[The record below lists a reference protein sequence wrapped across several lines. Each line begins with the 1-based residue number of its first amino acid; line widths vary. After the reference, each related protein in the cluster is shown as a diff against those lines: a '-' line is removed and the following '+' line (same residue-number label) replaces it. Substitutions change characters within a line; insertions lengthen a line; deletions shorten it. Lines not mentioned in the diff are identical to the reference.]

1 MGLPGGAAKAGK
13 PDLLAVASSLRWVRP
28 DLTAALADHVLEWAS
43 LVGERDLWLT
53 AAGWALNAR
62 LATGDGRTMASDI
75 VEELPRWGAA
85 PLAGPSAHRLRVEL
99 ALAAGRVGERDL
111 ARSLVAPVTADAT
124 APEAQADA
132 FCVLARCAVD
142 DAPDLVADALR
153 RAEQAWSQV
162 EAPYGEIGAASV
174 ALIRAAAQRA
184 ADRPDTAV
192 EHAAEGLAR
201 LERSRGS
208 DTPGTPSA
216 HLAAALAAEW
226 ISALLDAGR
235 VDEAREG
242 CLPLMPRLSEPARPS
257 RHLARLRLTVA
268 RTVTTGGVEP
278 GTVEALEQAARD
290 AADSDV
296 PDLEA
301 VCRSALAAVQAKAG
315 RSVAAQEAMRLGDAA
330 EIRDSDRTGR
340 LRATLAALPAATL
353 SADEPAKAEEGG
365 RSAGRN
371 GAVHPTDPLNDDL
384 HGEWTAGWNDA
395 SAECPIGDLLFRS
408 LRSGPNG
415 TGHAEEDVAESD
427 PLGAVWSDSSRP
439 GDSWLEGD
447 WAGESAPPT
456 SNGRRGSRL
465 DGRPEDREPTRADSP
480 SSGSGA
486 DLIAGSRRGSRDRT
500 QAEQRNDARRT
511 GADSSSGPGRDL
523 FAFGRREGLGR
534 SERDPRQDDKP
545 TGAGDDL
552 FEPGSRVRGRSSVDP
567 QDDLATGAD
576 HVIDRA
582 RRRRN
587 GSGSPRTE
595 NGLRDEDPLTG
606 LDWLNGGS
614 NGAGRNWSRFDRRT
628 GADRVNGRSGRGRS
642 DGPDDGMLTSAEWL
656 AGASRKE
663 FGTSPAGRGPSD
675 AEDDRPFSADRSAE
689 GLDGGARGGA
699 GLRDR
704 GRPEH
709 NSLTAEDWLT
719 GRSSSGVRRNGRGS
733 ARSGR
738 DRQDE
743 QPPTGASNGRSLRN
757 GLANVR
763 RIGRDNRDRQHD
775 DSLTGVDWL
784 AAGPRRDELGSGS
797 HSGGDRHHDA
807 PLTGADWLAGDLHG
821 DVLGTSGRRGGRSDD
836 DLLRGERG
844 GADSRS
850 AGTHSSDE
858 RERPT
863 NGTSGSWSRR
873 RDGGGRGADR
883 ASRGLG
889 RSRDDQG
896 GDASGGRGRRDEPG
910 PGRADAPRNGRRKH
924 RLDDPWATGQ
934 WSIVPSADEQG
945 GGVRKGRRNGSSDA
959 GSAAME
965 PTPERESAVSAVAN
979 PEAWLNAALAD
990 LERIRKRS
998 NPADAAP
1005 APAAPD
1011 VEGSVV
1017 AIDVV
1022 RDGRR
1027 FAGKRAAAVVRSLAD
1042 RLIDRLP
1049 PGARLRFDE
1058 ADALSVV
1065 LSGWEHGD
1073 AVAWM
1078 HRTLPGL
1085 LSGVTSGEDMPG
1097 AHLRAAVHDAD
1108 GPVGA
1113 QIMQRLDSVTSR
1125 SATPERKHVG
1135 QAGNGRSAH
1144 GTWGDLGAAARSAA
1158 RDTGTVN
1165 GSSRRRSR
1173 ESSPGRTRDSDRG
1186 EPSDLPR
1193 NGATAAHSLQDSRR
1207 EDSSE
1212 GPGKGAPSARSTRN
1226 AGREY
1231 PSDAPGNGASAF
1243 RSPGDAGGEGS
1254 GDGLGKGASAVG
1266 SPGDIG
1272 GNRFGDALGD
1282 GASAFRSTRGAS
1294 GEGSGDARGKGAPSA
1309 RSTRNAGREYP
1320 SDAPGNGASAFRSPG
1335 DAGGEGSGDG
1345 LGKGAPSARST
1356 RNAGR
1361 ETSSD
1366 APGDTHDAGP
1376 DDVRDG
1382 PENGGWAVRST
1393 HAVHDADHEE
1403 SGDAPAEGTSRSGS
1417 QHGGALRGSSN
1428 RTAGRD
1434 GSSVDAA
1441 SDESFSPGGSD
1452 VRDSSAAGSQGTRA
1466 SGSAAGVSEPSG
1478 ARSQRAGRESG
1489 SSTKSGLDA
1498 AEASGGG
1505 SRGKR
1510 VSGTG
1515 AKNGAGRRSGA
1526 GALNGSARDADPAA
1540 SSRARG
1546 SGEGSRSADTSSG
1559 DTGKP
1564 SPSGGVTERDSG
1576 GESGAGGRHEADG
1589 RTPFRAAG
1597 EAGSE
1602 GNRHR
1607 RDGTENP
1614 SRPAQEEIQSTE
1626 GLGIADL
1633 LAGALAAYR
1642 GI

>member
-1 MGLPGGAAKAGK
+1 MGLPGGVAKAGK

-43 LVGERDLWLT
+43 AVGERDLWLT

-75 VEELPRWGAA
+75 VEELSRWGAA

-111 ARSLVAPVTADAT
+111 ARSLVAPVTADA
-124 APEAQADA
+124 AVPEAQADA

-208 DTPGTPSA
+208 ATPGTPSA

-242 CLPLMPRLSEPARPS
+242 CVPLMPRLSEPARPS

-268 RTVTTGGVEP
+268 RTVTTGGVETN
-278 GTVEALEQAARD
+278 TVNTLEQAARD

-301 VCRSALAAVQAKAG
+301 VCRSALAAVHAKAG
-315 RSVAAQEAMRLGDAA
+315 RSVAAQEVMQLGDAA
-330 EIRDSDRTGR
+330 EVRDSERTER
-340 LRATLAALPAATL
+340 LHAVLAALPAATL
-353 SADEPAKAEEGG
+353 STDEPAKAEENR
-365 RSAGRN
+365 RSAGHN

-384 HGEWTAGWNDA
+384 PGEWTAGWNDA
-395 SAECPIGDLLFRS
+395 SDECPIGDLLFRS

-415 TGHAEEDVAESD
+415 TGHGEEDAAQSD

-439 GDSWLEGD
+439 GDRWLESD
-447 WAGESAPPT
+447 WPGESAPATP
-456 SNGRRGSRL
+456 NGRRGSRL
-465 DGRPEDREPTRADSP
+465 DGRPEDHLPARADSL

-486 DLIAGSRRGSRDRT
+486 DLIAGSGRGSRDRT
-500 QAEQRNDARRT
+500 QREQRGDARRA
-511 GADSSSGPGRDL
+511 GADSSSSSGKDL
-523 FAFGRREGLGR
+523 FGFGRREGLGR
-534 SERDPRQDDKP
+534 SERDRRQDDEP
-545 TGAGDDL
+545 GGAGDDL
-552 FEPGSRVRGRSSVDP
+552 FEPGSRARGRSNVNP
-567 QDDLATGAD
+567 QDDPATGAA
-576 HVIDRA
+576 VIDRA
-582 RRRRN
+582 GRRRN
-587 GSGSPRTE
+587 GSGSPRSE
-595 NGLRDEDPLTG
+595 NGRRDEDPLTG

-614 NGAGRNWSRFDRRT
+614 NGAGRNWSRLDRRT

-642 DGPDDGMLTSAEWL
+642 DDGMLTSAEWL

-663 FGTSPAGRGPSD
+663 FGTSRAGRGPTD
-675 AEDDRPFSADRSAE
+675 AEDDRPIGTDRPAE
-689 GLDGGARGGA
+689 GLDGGALGGA
-699 GLRDR
+699 GRRDH
-704 GRPEH
+704 GRSEH

-719 GRSSSGVRRNGRGS
+719 GRSGSDVRRNGRGS

-743 QPPTGASNGRSLRN
+743 QPPTGVSNGRSFRN
-757 GLANVR
+757 GLANGR
-763 RIGRDNRDRQHD
+763 RIGSDSRDRQD
-775 DSLTGVDWL
+775 QDSLTGVDWL
-784 AAGPRRDELGSGS
+784 AAAPRRDELGNGS
-797 HSGGDRHHDA
+797 RSGGDRHHDA

-821 DVLGTSGRRGGRSDD
+821 DVLGRSGRRGGRPDD
-836 DLLRGERG
+836 DLLRGEQG
-844 GADSRS
+844 GADGRS

-883 ASRGLG
+883 ALRGLG

-896 GDASGGRGRRDEPG
+896 GDISGGRGRRDEPG
-910 PGRADAPRNGRRKH
+910 PRNGRRKH

-945 GGVRKGRRNGSSDA
+945 GGVRKGRRNGSDA
-959 GSAAME
+959 GPAATP

-990 LERIRKRS
+990 LERIRKRPK
-998 NPADAAP
+998 PADAPP
-1005 APAAPD
+1005 APEPVAPD
-1011 VEGSVV
+1011 VDGSVV

-1042 RLIDRLP
+1042 RLVDRLP
-1049 PGARLRFDE
+1049 SGARLRFDE

-1065 LSGWEHGD
+1065 LPGWDHGD

-1097 AHLRAAVHDAD
+1097 AHLRAAVHDGD

-1113 QIMQRLDSVTSR
+1113 QIMQRLDNVTSR
-1125 SATPERKHVG
+1125 SATTERKHAG
-1135 QAGNGRSAH
+1135 RAGNSRSAN

-1186 EPSDLPR
+1186 DPGDLPR
-1193 NGATAAHSLQDSRR
+1193 NGAPAAHPLQDSRR
-1207 EDSSE
+1207 EEPSDA
-1212 GPGKGAPSARSTRN
+1212 PGKGGPAVRLTRG
-1226 AGREY
+1226 AGREDF
-1231 PSDAPGNGASAF
+1231 SDAPGNGASAL
-1243 RSPGDAGGEGS
+1243 RSPGETGRDDDGDALRNGASAVRASRVAGGSDFGAALGSGAGREGS
-1254 GDGLGKGASAVG
+1254 GDEPANGVSAVRSTRHASGAGSSDAPGKGASAV
-1266 SPGDIG
+1266 
-1272 GNRFGDALGD
+1272 
-1282 GASAFRSTRGAS
+1282 
-1294 GEGSGDARGKGAPSA
+1294 
-1309 RSTRNAGREYP
+1309 
-1320 SDAPGNGASAFRSPG
+1320 RSPG
-1335 DAGGEGSGDG
+1335 G
-1345 LGKGAPSARST
+1345 
-1356 RNAGR
+1356 AGR
-1361 ETSSD
+1361 
-1366 APGDTHDAGP
+1366 
-1376 DDVRDG
+1376 DDVGDG
-1382 PENGGWAVRST
+1382 PESGGWAVRST
-1393 HAVHDADHEE
+1393 HAAHDADHED
-1403 SGDAPAEGTSRSGS
+1403 SHDTPAEGTSPSGS
-1417 QHGGALRGSSN
+1417 QKGGALRRFSS
-1428 RTAGRD
+1428 RTSGRD
-1434 GSSVDAA
+1434 GSRVDVA
-1441 SDESFSPGGSD
+1441 SGESFSAGGSD
-1452 VRDSSAAGSQGTRA
+1452 VRDSSAAGSRGDRA
-1466 SGSAAGVSEPSG
+1466 GRVSGSAGGSRSAGATESSDGRPRPE
-1478 ARSQRAGRESG
+1478 RAGRESG
-1489 SSTKSGLDA
+1489 A
-1498 AEASGGG
+1498 
-1505 SRGKR
+1505 
-1510 VSGTG
+1510 G
-1515 AKNGAGRRSGA
+1515 AKNGAGRRSA
-1526 GALNGSARDADPAA
+1526 SGALNGSARDADPAVP
-1540 SSRARG
+1540 SRAHG
-1546 SGEGSRSADTSSG
+1546 PGEGSRSADTSSG
-1559 DTGKP
+1559 DAASP
-1564 SPSGGVTERDSG
+1564 STSGGVTERDPD
-1576 GESGAGGRHEADG
+1576 GESGAGGRHEAGG
-1589 RTPFRAAG
+1589 RTPFRVAG

-1607 RDGTENP
+1607 RNGAENP
-1614 SRPAQEEIQSTE
+1614 SQPAQEEARSTE

>member
-1 MGLPGGAAKAGK
+1 MGLPGGVAKAGN

-43 LVGERDLWLT
+43 MVGERDMWLT
-53 AAGWALNAR
+53 AAGWALNVR

-85 PLAGPSAHRLRVEL
+85 PLAGAPAHRLRVEL

-162 EAPYGEIGAASV
+162 EPPCGEIGAASV

-208 DTPGTPSA
+208 ATPGTPSA

-242 CLPLMPRLSEPARPS
+242 CVPLMPRLSEPARPS

-268 RTVTTGGVEP
+268 RTVTTGGLEP
-278 GTVEALEQAARD
+278 NTVEALEQAAGD

-301 VCRSALAAVQAKAG
+301 VCRSALAAVHAKAG

-330 EIRDSDRTGR
+330 EVRDSDRTRR
-340 LRATLAALPAATL
+340 LRAALAALPAATL
-353 SADEPAKAEEGG
+353 STDEPAKAEEGR
-365 RSAGRN
+365 RSAGHN
-371 GAVHPTDPLNDDL
+371 GAVRPTDPLNDDL
-384 HGEWTAGWNDA
+384 PGEWTAGWNDA

-415 TGHAEEDVAESD
+415 AGHGERDAAESD

-439 GDSWLEGD
+439 GDRWLEGD
-447 WAGESAPPT
+447 WPGEGAPAT
-456 SNGRRGSRL
+456 SGARRGSRL
-465 DGRPEDREPTRADSP
+465 DGRSEDDQPARADSS

-486 DLIAGSRRGSRDRT
+486 DLIAGGRRGSRDRT
-500 QAEQRNDARRT
+500 QGDQRSEHPRT

-523 FAFGRREGLGR
+523 FAFGRRESLGR
-534 SERDPRQDDKP
+534 SERDRRQDDKLS
-545 TGAGDDL
+545 GA
-552 FEPGSRVRGRSSVDP
+552 S
-567 QDDLATGAD
+567 
-576 HVIDRA
+576 
-582 RRRRN
+582 RRN
-587 GSGSPRTE
+587 GSGSPRPE
-595 NGLRDEDPLTG
+595 DGRRDEDPLTG

-614 NGAGRNWSRFDRRT
+614 NGAGRNWSRVDRRT

-663 FGTSPAGRGPSD
+663 LDNSPAGRGPSD
-675 AEDDRPFSADRSAE
+675 AEDDRPIGSDRMAE
-689 GLDGGARGGA
+689 GLDGGALGGA
-699 GLRDR
+699 GRR
-704 GRPEH
+704 SHGRSEH
-709 NSLTAEDWLT
+709 NALTAEDWLT
-719 GRSSSGVRRNGRGS
+719 GRSGSGVRRNGRGS
-733 ARSGR
+733 VRSGR

-743 QPPTGASNGRSLRN
+743 QPPNGASNGRSLRN
-757 GLANVR
+757 GLANGR
-763 RIGRDNRDRQHD
+763 RIGRDNRDRQDD

-784 AAGPRRDELGSGS
+784 AAGPRRDELENGSRSGS
-797 HSGGDRHHDA
+797 DRHRDE
-807 PLTGADWLAGDLHG
+807 PLTGVDWLAGDPHG

-836 DLLRGERG
+836 DLLHGERG
-844 GADSRS
+844 GADGHP

-863 NGTSGSWSRR
+863 NGTSGSWLRR

-945 GGVRKGRRNGSSDA
+945 GGVRKGRRSGGSDA
-959 GSAAME
+959 GSAAIE

-979 PEAWLNAALAD
+979 PEAWLSAALAD
-990 LERIRKRS
+990 LERIRQRPK
-998 NPADAAP
+998 PTGAAP
-1005 APAAPD
+1005 VLEPVAPD

-1049 PGARLRFDE
+1049 SGVRLRFDE
-1058 ADALSVV
+1058 VDALSVV

-1085 LSGVTSGEDMPG
+1085 LTGVTTGEDMPG

-1113 QIMQRLDSVTSR
+1113 QIMQRLDSVGSR
-1125 SATPERKHVG
+1125 SATTERKHAG
-1135 QAGNGRSAH
+1135 RAGNGRSAH

-1165 GSSRRRSR
+1165 GSGRRRSR

-1186 EPSDLPR
+1186 DPGDLPR
-1193 NGATAAHSLQDSRR
+1193 NGAPAAHSPQDSRQ
-1207 EDSSE
+1207 EDPSDA
-1212 GPGKGAPSARSTRN
+1212 PGKGAPAVRASRD
-1226 AGREY
+1226 AGRN
-1231 PSDAPGNGASAF
+1231 D
-1243 RSPGDAGGEGS
+1243 
-1254 GDGLGKGASAVG
+1254 
-1266 SPGDIG
+1266 
-1272 GNRFGDALGD
+1272 FG
-1282 GASAFRSTRGAS
+1282 
-1294 GEGSGDARGKGAPSA
+1294 
-1309 RSTRNAGREYP
+1309 
-1320 SDAPGNGASAFRSPG
+1320 
-1335 DAGGEGSGDG
+1335 
-1345 LGKGAPSARST
+1345 
-1356 RNAGR
+1356 
-1361 ETSSD
+1361 
-1366 APGDTHDAGP
+1366 
-1376 DDVRDG
+1376 DG
-1382 PENGGWAVRST
+1382 PESGGWA
-1393 HAVHDADHEE
+1393 A
-1403 SGDAPAEGTSRSGS
+1403 SRAS
-1417 QHGGALRGSSN
+1417 
-1428 RTAGRD
+1428 GRD
-1434 GSSVDAA
+1434 GSAVDAA

-1452 VRDSSAAGSQGTRA
+1452 VRDSSAAGSRGDRA
-1466 SGSAAGVSEPSG
+1466 GRVSGSAAGNGSAGVGESPDGRTRPE
-1478 ARSQRAGRESG
+1478 RAGRESG
-1489 SSTKSGLDA
+1489 SSTESGPDVR
-1498 AEASGGG
+1498 ASPGGR
-1505 SRGKR
+1505 SRGER
-1510 VSGTG
+1510 AGRTSGSG
-1515 AKNGAGRRSGA
+1515 AKNGSGAGRRSASGS
-1526 GALNGSARDADPAA
+1526 GALNGSARAADPAA
-1540 SSRARG
+1540 SSSARG
-1546 SGEGSRSADTSSG
+1546 PGEGSRSADTSSG
-1559 DTGKP
+1559 DAGSP
-1564 SPSGGVTERDSG
+1564 STSGGVTERDSG
-1576 GESGAGGRHEADG
+1576 GESGAGGRHEAGG
-1589 RTPFRAAG
+1589 RTPFRAADVAG
-1597 EAGSE
+1597 ESGSE

-1607 RDGTENP
+1607 RSGTESP
-1614 SRPAQEEIQSTE
+1614 SQPAQEEAQSTE

>member
-1 MGLPGGAAKAGK
+1 VGLPGGVTTAGK
-13 PDLLAVASSLRWVRP
+13 PDLLAVASSLRWARP

-43 LVGERDLWLT
+43 SVGERDTWLT

-62 LATGDGRTMASDI
+62 LAIGDGRTMASDI
-75 VEELPRWGAA
+75 VEELPRWGTA
-85 PLAGPSAHRLRVEL
+85 PLAGLPAHRLRVEL

-111 ARSLVAPVTADAT
+111 ARSLVAPVTADDT

-153 RAEQAWSQV
+153 RAEEAWAQV
-162 EAPYGEIGAASV
+162 EAPHGEIGAASV

-208 DTPGTPSA
+208 ATPGTPSA

-242 CLPLMPRLSEPARPS
+242 CVPLMPRLCEPARPS

-268 RTVTTGGVEP
+268 RTVTTGVESN
-278 GTVEALEQAARD
+278 TVEALEQAARD

-330 EIRDSDRTGR
+330 EVRDSDRTAR
-340 LRATLAALPAATL
+340 LRATLAALPEATL
-353 SADEPAKAEEGG
+353 SADEPAKADN
-365 RSAGRN
+365 R
-371 GAVHPTDPLNDDL
+371 VLHPTDPLNDDL
-384 HGEWTAGWNDA
+384 AGEWTAWNDA

-415 TGHAEEDVAESD
+415 TGHGEQDAAESD

-439 GDSWLEGD
+439 GDSWLESD
-447 WAGESAPPT
+447 WPDGSTPAT
-456 SNGRRGSRL
+456 SNGRRASRS
-465 DGRPEDREPTRADSP
+465 DDRPEDRQPARASSP
-480 SSGSGA
+480 SSGSDA
-486 DLIAGSRRGSRDRT
+486 DLVAGSRRGSRDRT
-500 QAEQRNDARRT
+500 PAEPRTDARRT
-511 GADSSSGPGRDL
+511 GADSTNGPGRDL
-523 FAFGRREGLGR
+523 FPFGRREGLGR
-534 SERDPRQDDKP
+534 SERDRRQDDKQS
-545 TGAGDDL
+545 TAGDLGDDL
-552 FEPGSRVRGRSSVDP
+552 FEPGSRARGRSSVDP
-567 QDDLATGAD
+567 QHDLATDAAA
-576 HVIDRA
+576 VIDRA
-582 RRRRN
+582 SRRRN
-587 GSGSPRTE
+587 GSGSSRSE
-595 NGLRDEDPLTG
+595 NGRSDEDPLTG
-606 LDWLNGGS
+606 LDWLNRGS
-614 NGAGRNWSRFDRRT
+614 INGAGRNWSRADRRT
-628 GADRVNGRSGRGRS
+628 GADRVNGRSGRVRS
-642 DGPDDGMLTSAEWL
+642 GAQDDGMLTSAEWL

-663 FGTSPAGRGPSD
+663 FGTSPAGGGPSD
-675 AEDDRPFSADRSAE
+675 AEHDRPFDADRPAE

-699 GLRDR
+699 GRRDR
-704 GRPEH
+704 GRPEQ
-709 NSLTAEDWLT
+709 NSLSAEDWLT
-719 GRSSSGVRRNGRGS
+719 GRSDGGVRRNGRGS

-757 GLANVR
+757 GVANGR
-763 RIGRDNRDRQHD
+763 RVGRDGGEPQDD

-784 AAGPRRDELGSGS
+784 AAGTRRDELGNAGR
-797 HSGGDRHHDA
+797 SGGDLHHDA

-821 DVLGTSGRRGGRSDD
+821 DALGTSGRPGGGSDD
-836 DLLRGERG
+836 DLLRGERA

-850 AGTHSSDE
+850 TGTHASDE
-858 RERPT
+858 REGPT
-863 NGTSGSWSRR
+863 NATSGSWSRR

-934 WSIVPSADEQG
+934 WSIVPSGDEQG
-945 GGVRKGRRNGSSDA
+945 GGVRKGRRNGVSDA
-959 GSAAME
+959 GSAATP
-965 PTPERESAVSAVAN
+965 PTPEREPAVSAVAN
-979 PEAWLNAALAD
+979 PEAWLSAALAD

-998 NPADAAP
+998 SPTDVSP
-1005 APAAPD
+1005 APGASD

-1049 PGARLRFDE
+1049 SGARLRFDE

-1065 LSGWEHGD
+1065 LSGWEHRD

-1085 LSGVTSGEDMPG
+1085 LSGVTTGEDMAG

-1113 QIMQRLDSVTSR
+1113 QIMQRLDGVTSR
-1125 SATPERKHVG
+1125 SATTERKHSG
-1135 QAGNGRSAH
+1135 RAGNGRSAH

-1158 RDTGTVN
+1158 RDTGAVN

-1173 ESSPGRTRDSDRG
+1173 DSSPGRTRDSDRG
-1186 EPSDLPR
+1186 DPSDLPR
-1193 NGATAAHSLQDSRR
+1193 DRARAADSLQDS
-1207 EDSSE
+1207 SE
-1212 GPGKGAPSARSTRN
+1212 WPGKGASAARSTRH
-1226 AGREY
+1226 AGLNGFG
-1231 PSDAPGNGASAF
+1231 DALEDGWSS
-1243 RSPGDAGGEGS
+1243 RSTGLAGGEGS
-1254 GDGLGKGASAVG
+1254 GDGLRKGVSG
-1266 SPGDIG
+1266 LRSPGDAG
-1272 GNRFGDALGD
+1272 RDGFGDALGD
-1282 GASAFRSTRGAS
+1282 GGPAVRSTRGV
-1294 GEGSGDARGKGAPSA
+1294 GDEGSGDARGKGASA
-1309 RSTRNAGREYP
+1309 VP
-1320 SDAPGNGASAFRSPG
+1320 SPG
-1335 DAGGEGSGDG
+1335 EAGGED
-1345 LGKGAPSARST
+1345 
-1356 RNAGR
+1356 
-1361 ETSSD
+1361 
-1366 APGDTHDAGP
+1366 
-1376 DDVRDG
+1376 
-1382 PENGGWAVRST
+1382 
-1393 HAVHDADHEE
+1393 
-1403 SGDAPAEGTSRSGS
+1403 SGDALRNASAGRSARDTGRDDVGGGRERGVREVGSTRDADRGEVGDTPSEDTSRSGS
-1417 QHGGALRGSSN
+1417 LQGGALRGFSS
-1428 RTAGRD
+1428 RVSGRD
-1434 GSSVDAA
+1434 ASPVDVG
-1441 SDESFSPGGSD
+1441 SDEVFSPVGSR
-1452 VRDSSAAGSQGTRA
+1452 VRDSSAAGSHEDRAGRA
-1466 SGSAAGVSEPSG
+1466 SGSAEGLGSSG
-1478 ARSQRAGRESG
+1478 ASESSGRRPRPEGAGRESG
-1489 SSTKSGLDA
+1489 SSTGSGPDA
-1498 AEASGGG
+1498 SEFPDGR

-1510 VSGTG
+1510 ASGAG
-1515 AKNGAGRRSGA
+1515 AENGAGRRSGA
-1526 GALNGSARDADPAA
+1526 GTPNGSTRGADPAA
-1540 SSRARG
+1540 SSSTRG
-1546 SGEGSRSADTSSG
+1546 PGEGSRSADTTSG
-1559 DTGKP
+1559 DVG
-1564 SPSGGVTERDSG
+1564 SPSASDGVTERDPG
-1576 GESGAGGRHEADG
+1576 GEPGEGGRHEAGD

-1607 RDGTENP
+1607 RDGMENL
-1614 SRPAQEEIQSTE
+1614 SRPAHEEIRSTE

>member
-1 MGLPGGAAKAGK
+1 MGLPGGVAKAGK

-85 PLAGPSAHRLRVEL
+85 PLAGLSAHRLRVEL

-124 APEAQADA
+124 TPEAQADA

-242 CLPLMPRLSEPARPS
+242 CVPLMPRLSEPARPS

-268 RTVTTGGVEP
+268 RTVTTGGVELN
-278 GTVEALEQAARD
+278 TVEALEQAARD

-301 VCRSALAAVQAKAG
+301 VCRSALAVVQAKAG

-330 EIRDSDRTGR
+330 EVRDSDRTGR

-365 RSAGRN
+365 RSAGHD

-384 HGEWTAGWNDA
+384 PGEWTAGWNDA

-415 TGHAEEDVAESD
+415 TGHGEEDVAESD

-447 WAGESAPPT
+447 WAGESTPPT
-456 SNGRRGSRL
+456 SNGRRDSRH
-465 DGRPEDREPTRADSP
+465 DGWPEDHEPARADSP
-480 SSGSGA
+480 SNGSGA
-486 DLIAGSRRGSRDRT
+486 DLIAGSRRGSRDRA
-500 QAEQRNDARRT
+500 QAEQDSDTRRT
-511 GADSSSGPGRDL
+511 SADSSSGPGRDL
-523 FAFGRREGLGR
+523 FAFGRRAGLGR

-552 FEPGSRVRGRSSVDP
+552 FEPGGRARGRSSVDP
-567 QDDLATGAD
+567 QDDQATGAD

-582 RRRRN
+582 GPRRN
-587 GSGSPRTE
+587 GSPRTE
-595 NGLRDEDPLTG
+595 NGLRAEDPLTG
-606 LDWLNGGS
+606 LDRVSGGS

-628 GADRVNGRSGRGRS
+628 GADRVNGRSGRVRS
-642 DGPDDGMLTSAEWL
+642 DEPDDGMLTSAEWL

-663 FGTSPAGRGPSD
+663 FGAGTAGSGPSD
-675 AEDDRPFSADRSAE
+675 AEDERPFSADRPAG
-689 GLDGGARGGA
+689 GLNGGARGDA
-699 GLRDR
+699 GRRDR
-704 GRPEH
+704 GRLEH

-733 ARSGR
+733 ARPGR

-763 RIGRDNRDRQHD
+763 RIGRDSRDRPHD

-784 AAGPRRDELGSGS
+784 AAGPRRDELGAGG

-821 DVLGTSGRRGGRSDD
+821 DVFGTSGRRGGRSDD
-836 DLLRGERG
+836 DLLRGDRG

-850 AGTHSSDE
+850 DGTHSSDE

-896 GDASGGRGRRDEPG
+896 ADASGGRGRRDEPG

-945 GGVRKGRRNGSSDA
+945 GGVRKGRRNSGSDA
-959 GSAAME
+959 GSAAT
-965 PTPERESAVSAVAN
+965 PPAPEREPAVSAVAN
-979 PEAWLNAALAD
+979 PESWLSAALAD
-990 LERIRKRS
+990 LERIRKRP
-998 NPADAAP
+998 NPADAAR
-1005 APAAPD
+1005 APGAPD

-1049 PGARLRFDE
+1049 PGARVRFDE

-1085 LSGVTSGEDMPG
+1085 LSGVTTGEDMPG
-1097 AHLRAAVHDAD
+1097 AHLRAAVHGAD

-1113 QIMQRLDSVTSR
+1113 QIMQRLDSVPSR
-1125 SATPERKHVG
+1125 SAMPERKHADR
-1135 QAGNGRSAH
+1135 AGNGRSAH

-1173 ESSPGRTRDSDRG
+1173 ESSPGRTRDGDRG

-1193 NGATAAHSLQDSRR
+1193 NGAPAAHSLQDSRR
-1207 EDSSE
+1207 EDSGD
-1212 GPGKGAPSARSTRN
+1212 GPGKGASATRSTRN
-1226 AGREY
+1226 AGREK
-1231 PSDAPGNGASAF
+1231 PSDAPGN
-1243 RSPGDAGGEGS
+1243 
-1254 GDGLGKGASAVG
+1254 
-1266 SPGDIG
+1266 
-1272 GNRFGDALGD
+1272 
-1282 GASAFRSTRGAS
+1282 TRH
-1294 GEGSGDARGKGAPSA
+1294 
-1309 RSTRNAGREYP
+1309 TGR
-1320 SDAPGNGASAFRSPG
+1320 
-1335 DAGGEGSGDG
+1335 
-1345 LGKGAPSARST
+1345 
-1356 RNAGR
+1356 
-1361 ETSSD
+1361 
-1366 APGDTHDAGP
+1366 
-1376 DDVRDG
+1376 DDVGDG
-1382 PENGGWAVRST
+1382 PEPGGRVVRST
-1393 HAVHDADHEE
+1393 HAARDADHED
-1403 SGDAPAEGTSRSGS
+1403 SGDATAEGTARSGS
-1417 QHGGALRGSSN
+1417 KQGGALRGASI
-1428 RTAGRD
+1428 RTSARD
-1434 GSSVDAA
+1434 GSPMDAA
-1441 SDESFSPGGSD
+1441 SDESFSPGGTD
-1452 VRDSSAAGSQGTRA
+1452 VRA
-1466 SGSAAGVSEPSG
+1466 SAAGVNEPSG
-1478 ARSQRAGRESG
+1478 ARPQRAGREFG
-1489 SSTKSGLDA
+1489 SSTESGPDA
-1498 AEASGGG
+1498 SESSAGR
-1505 SRGKR
+1505 SRGKSA
-1510 VSGTG
+1510 SGVG

-1526 GALNGSARDADPAA
+1526 VARNGSARDADPAA

-1546 SGEGSRSADTSSG
+1546 PGEGSRSADTSSDDAG
-1559 DTGKP
+1559 
-1564 SPSGGVTERDSG
+1564 ERDSG
-1576 GESGAGGRHEADG
+1576 SEPGAGGRHEADG

-1597 EAGSE
+1597 EAGAE

-1607 RDGTENP
+1607 RNGTENP
-1614 SRPAQEEIQSTE
+1614 SRPAQEETRSTE